1 MVRAR
6 GIYAAQMKPNL
17 LIIIGHYR
25 KLMSDFNIAFKLMSD
40 FNIGFEHSLEYRLF
54 EENYFH
60 IIYIFI

>member
-1 MVRAR
+1 MVRAT

-25 KLMSDFNIAFKLMSD
+25 KLMSD